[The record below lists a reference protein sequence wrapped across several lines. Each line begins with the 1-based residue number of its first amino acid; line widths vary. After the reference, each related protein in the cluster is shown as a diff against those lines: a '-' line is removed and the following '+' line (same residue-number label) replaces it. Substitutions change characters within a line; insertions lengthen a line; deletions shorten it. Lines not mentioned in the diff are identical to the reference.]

1 MKKLFVIVR
10 KDLTTSQ
17 QAVQAGHAVAA
28 FLLHG
33 QFFRRW
39 ENETLI
45 YLGVKGLIQLENLK
59 RKFHYNDIS
68 FVEFREPDL
77 NNETTAIATTVE
89 NEFVERLNL
98 L

>member
-1 MKKLFVIVR
+1 VVR

-17 QAVQAGHAVAA
+17 QAVQAGHAVAEYM
-28 FLLHG
+28 LHG
-33 QFFRRW
+33 LSFRRW
-39 ENETLI
+39 NNETLI

-59 RKFHYNDIS
+59 MKLQENNIP

-77 NNETTAIATTVE
+77 NNETTAIASDE
-89 NEFVERLNL
+89 ECKIFERMNL